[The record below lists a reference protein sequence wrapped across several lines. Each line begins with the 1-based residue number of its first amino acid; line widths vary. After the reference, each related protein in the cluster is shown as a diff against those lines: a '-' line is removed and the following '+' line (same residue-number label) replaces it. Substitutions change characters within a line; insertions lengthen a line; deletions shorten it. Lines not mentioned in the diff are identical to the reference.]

1 MAKQFGLNSLALYK
15 RVFLTVLCRFAV
27 ADAAFQLWHFSHPL
41 RDDCVCVCAW
51 RSQGAVAVASVA
63 APKLLVTI
71 FHKRRLKIV
80 ACCCCCC
87 CCSYCGTYCASCA
100 NMSWSTGV
108 APHHKYS
115 MSLAWL
121 TKKNLVSLANRKECN
136 TCDGEIFDLFG
147 EVRIC

>member
-1 MAKQFGLNSLALYK
+1 MA
-15 RVFLTVLCRFAV
+15 T
-27 ADAAFQLWHFSHPL
+27 
-41 RDDCVCVCAW
+41 
-51 RSQGAVAVASVA
+51 VA

-80 ACCCCCC
+80 ACCCC
-87 CCSYCGTYCASCA
+87 YCGTYCASCA

-108 APHHKYS
+108 ATHKYS
-115 MSLAWL
+115 MCLVWQ

-147 EVRIC
+147 EVWIC